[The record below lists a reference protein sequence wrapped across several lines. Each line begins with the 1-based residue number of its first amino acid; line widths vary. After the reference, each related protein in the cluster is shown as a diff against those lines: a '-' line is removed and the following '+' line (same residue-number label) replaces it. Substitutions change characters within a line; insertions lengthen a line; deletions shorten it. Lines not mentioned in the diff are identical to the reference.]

1 MKANKT
7 LIACVSAC
15 ALALGG
21 CGSNPTKQ
29 EMGIV
34 TGSVLGGVVGAS
46 LTGGSTWGTVTG
58 AAAGGLIGNKVGKD
72 LQSTSKR

>member
-1 MKANKT
+1 MKANST
-7 LIACVSAC
+7 LIACVSVC

-21 CGSNPTKQ
+21 CGSNPTKS
-29 EMGIV
+29 EVGLV

-72 LQSTSKR
+72 MESRR